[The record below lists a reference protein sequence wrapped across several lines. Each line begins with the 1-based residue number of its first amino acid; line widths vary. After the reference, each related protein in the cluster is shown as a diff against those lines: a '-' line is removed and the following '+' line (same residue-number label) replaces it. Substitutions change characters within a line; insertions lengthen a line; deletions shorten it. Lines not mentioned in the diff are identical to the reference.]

1 MKKLK
6 KWILIIVLSSVAI
19 LIAAGITLY
28 NFIDVNLNE
37 LNGKGTVVS
46 TVESPGKRYVAEIR
60 LIDENGNATTPI
72 GQAVSI
78 TTQSTTQSTNQNPLK
93 SETIY
98 WEIHSDSELPKVNWL
113 DEDTIEINR
122 TKIDVDNEDTY
133 YNWQKE

>member
-1 MKKLK
+1 MNKPM
-6 KWILIIVLSSVAI
+6 KWILTIVLSSVAI

-46 TVESPGKRYVAEIR
+46 TVKSPGKRHVAEIR

-78 TTQSTTQSTNQNPLK
+78 TSQSTDQNQLK

-98 WEIHSDSELPKVNWL
+98 WEIHSDSEVPKVNWL
-113 DEDTIEINR
+113 DEDTIEIN
-122 TKIDVDNEDTY
+122 TIEIDIDDEDTY
-133 YNWQKE
+133 YNWQNE